1 MREID
6 LGTVGGLKLTAT
18 PAALIG
24 SAVLWAIITVIGM
37 VALNFP
43 FGSALLGGLIAI
55 LLHWVAEIVHCFG
68 HAAFARQTGY
78 PMSGIVMGTHGGL
91 LATTVYPPDEPN
103 LPDAVHLQRAL
114 GGPFISLQLSLIGGL
129 VLFALSQGERSLWW
143 WLSLF
148 FFLENF
154 FVYTLQAIIPVG
166 FNDGSTI
173 WRILRKSK
181 DKTKR

>member
-1 MREID
+1 MRDID

-18 PAALIG
+18 PSALIG
-24 SAVLWAIITVIGM
+24 SAVLWVFFTIIGAAV
-37 VALNFP
+37 LSFP
-43 FGSALLGGLIAI
+43 LGTALLGGLIAT

-78 PMSGIVMGTHGGL
+78 PMSGIMIGTHGGL
-91 LATTVYPPDEPN
+91 LATTLYPPDEPT
-103 LPDAVHLQRAL
+103 LPDSVHLQRAL

-129 VLFALSQGERSLWW
+129 VLFALSQGERNLWW

-148 FFLENF
+148 FFLENLL
-154 FVYTLQAIIPVG
+154 VYTVQAIIPLG

-173 WRILRKSK
+173 WRILRK
-181 DKTKR
+181 R